1 MVEKTTFDDLVKLM
15 QGNKIHR
22 CPKCGGSGTI
32 IKRVN
37 RAQYWERCADYVEK
51 EVTCDLCNGEGYT
64 EKNIQTQNGTGWMG
78 MQIAGKEIKDECS
91 RCGNILE
98 CELFRQGHGIKQERE
113 NIAKMIECQRSAG
126 RKERNERTESKSD
139 LPQTDYTD
147 GTGVHSWIT

>member
-51 EVTCDLCNGEGYT
+51 EVTCDKCGALLSYDENEDVKEECIEKAFATNMPSGY
-64 EKNIQTQNGTGWMG
+64 
-78 MQIAGKEIKDECS
+78 
-91 RCGNILE
+91 
-98 CELFRQGHGIKQERE
+98 
-113 NIAKMIECQRSAG
+113 G
-126 RKERNERTESKSD
+126 RKQKYIIC
-139 LPQTDYTD
+139 PQC
-147 GTGVHSWIT
+147 HNKIITWSTR